1 MNRWIAGVFASIVS
15 FIHWGVLI
23 FLIVVALIIFEN
35 KNAYYTTILG
45 YSFTKEMSFIFLIA
59 FFIGYVLVMGF
70 CRPSLQSTK
79 TSNALTLPWI
89 GSKRV
94 NAIVLAIGR
103 TIEAMAVPHPERL
116 Q

>member
-23 FLIVVALIIFEN
+23 FMIVVALIIFEN

-45 YSFTKEMSFIFLIA
+45 YNFTKEMSFIFLIA

-70 CRPSLQSTK
+70 LST
-79 TSNALTLPWI
+79 I
-89 GSKRV
+89 I
-94 NAIVLAIGR
+94 AINQNI
-103 TIEAMAVPHPERL
+103 ERL
-116 Q
+116 NAALDRLKGG